1 MATERLS
8 MRKTRDILRL
18 KWALKLTH
26 REAARSLGV
35 SAGIVGKTITR
46 AKAAGLTWSA
56 VEALNDDE
64 LEQLLYGAPRTP
76 THSRPKPDPVWI
88 HLERKK
94 QGVTLELLH
103 LEYLAEHPDGYGYTV
118 FCDTYRAWLKK
129 RKLTM
134 RHVHR
139 AGDKLYVDYSGKKP
153 SIIDPKTGEV
163 TPVELFVAVLG
174 ASSYTYAEA
183 TRTQKSADFI
193 ASHTRAL
200 EYIGGVPAALVP
212 DQLKSGVLVACR
224 YEPTAQRTYHEMA
237 QHYSTAIVPA
247 RPGKPRDKAK
257 VEVGVQ
263 VVQRWILAR
272 IRHERFFSL
281 EALNARIWELLDE
294 LNGRPMK
301 HYGGTSRRDLFER
314 LDQPALVPLPARRFV
329 HATWKTARV
338 NIDYHIEFDK
348 HYYSVPFALVRETV
362 EVRATAMTVEVFS
375 KSRRVASHTRSYK
388 PGRHTTER
396 DHMPKSHQAH
406 AEWTPTRLITW
417 AGKVGAHVEAIVRRI
432 LDDRPHPEQGYRSCL
447 GILRL
452 EKHYG
457 AERLDAA
464 CERALRVGA
473 RSYRPIESILKNG
486 LDRVA
491 LDDAAPPAA
500 PVDHENVSG
509 PDYYH

>member
-452 EKHYG
+452 EKRYG

-500 PVDHENVSG
+500 PVDHENVRG